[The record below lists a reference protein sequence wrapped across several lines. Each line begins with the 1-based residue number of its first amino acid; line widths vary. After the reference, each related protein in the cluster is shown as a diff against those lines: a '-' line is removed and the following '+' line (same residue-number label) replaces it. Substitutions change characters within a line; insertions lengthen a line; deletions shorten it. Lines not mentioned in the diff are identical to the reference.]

1 MKISLVV
8 PLFNEE
14 NTLGVFYHAI
24 RQEPALR
31 AHTVDIVFINDGS
44 TDRTAEFAHAIALAD
59 RHVVLINFSRNFG
72 KEAALFAGLEY
83 AQGDAVIPIDVDLQD
98 PVEVIPHLLAEWQKG
113 ADVVLAKRRDRAS
126 DSYLKRHSASMFYQ
140 LLNRIAY
147 THIEENVGDFRLM
160 DRKVVNVIKAL
171 PEQQL
176 FMKGVLSWAG
186 FTVAIVEY
194 DRAPRTAGQS
204 KFNAWKLWNLALDGI
219 TSFSTLPLRLWSYI
233 GGCISLFALVYAAYL
248 MVDKVLFGNAVPGY
262 PSLMTAILFLGG
274 VQLIGVGI
282 LGEYVGRI
290 YMETKH
296 RPRYVIASKVEMN
309 LDREN
314 SLRRVEREEH
324 SV

>member
-1 MKISLVV
+1 MRISLVV
-8 PLFNEE
+8 PLYNEE
-14 NTLGVFYHAI
+14 QAVDGFYRAA
-24 RQEPALR
+24 RQEPLLR
-31 AHTVDIVFINDGS
+31 NHTVEIVFINDGS
-44 TDRTAEFAHAIALAD
+44 TDRTAERVHALAMAD
-59 RHVVLINFSRNFG
+59 RDVMLINFSRNFG

-83 AQGDAVIPIDVDLQD
+83 ATGDAVVPMDVDLQD
-98 PVEVIPHLLAEWQKG
+98 PVEVVPRLLAEWQNG
-113 ADVVLAKRRDRAS
+113 ADVVLAKRRNRAS
-126 DSYLKRHSASMFYQ
+126 DGYLKRHTASLFYH

-160 DRKVVNVIKAL
+160 DRKVVDVIKAL

-194 DRAPRTAGQS
+194 DRAPRAIGQS

-233 GGCISLFALVYAAYL
+233 GGCISLVALVYAGFL
-248 MVDKVLFGNAVPGY
+248 IVDKVLFGNDVPGY

-274 VQLIGVGI
+274 VQLIGIGI

-290 YMETKH
+290 YMEAKH
-296 RPRYVIASKVEMN
+296 RPRYVVKDVIQYDRPARASGSG
-309 LDREN
+309 R
-314 SLRRVEREEH
+314 
-324 SV
+324 